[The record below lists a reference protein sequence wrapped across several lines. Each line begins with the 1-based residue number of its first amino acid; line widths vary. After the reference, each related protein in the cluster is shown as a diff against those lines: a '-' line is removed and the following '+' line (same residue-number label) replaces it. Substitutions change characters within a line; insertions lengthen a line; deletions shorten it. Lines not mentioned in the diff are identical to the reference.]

1 MQRYDTLVL
10 EAKPDRPL
18 KRNTAT
24 MNTSKQLFTHIS
36 SDGELTLSLVEVD
49 VPKPKAHEIVV
60 KMKASPINPSDMWPM
75 FGPANLSK
83 ALLSDDKSVLTAPLY
98 PGMLSR
104 IKLRLDQT
112 LPIGNEGAGVVVAA
126 GDSEQAQALMGK
138 TVALF

>member
-1 MQRYDTLVL
+1 
-10 EAKPDRPL
+10 
-18 KRNTAT
+18 
-24 MNTSKQLFTHIS
+24 MNKSKQLFTHIS
-36 SDGELTLSLVEVD
+36 SDGELTLSLNEVD
-49 VPKPKAHEIVV
+49 VPAPKAHEIVV
-60 KMKASPINPSDMWPM
+60 KMEASPINPSDMWPM

-104 IKLRLDQT
+104 IKPRLDQT